1 MDLFIESTASLSNST
16 FQYSSEESFMIVPS
30 QTLIK
35 VDFRDKLLEEEF
47 SDELDEDKFIKQV
60 GHIYTHT
67 FNLDY
72 SKNELATLADI
83 YNQDLSYISSFFFHE
98 EGKENLSFRY
108 LFHIDEV
115 FIEPEHRGYG
125 YGIKA
130 LAMFLQHF
138 AWGETVCCHPHP
150 IRDLMKK
157 YKYSAEKGELLLK
170 KYWSKVGL
178 EKYNKE
184 RNILW
189 TDEWSMPNW
198 LWKQIFAGED

>member
-1 MDLFIESTASLSNST
+1 MNLLIESKAYLSNST
-16 FQYSSEESFMIVPS
+16 FQYSSEESFMIVPFE
-30 QTLIK
+30 TLIK
-35 VDFRDKLLEEEF
+35 ADFRDELSEEEL
-47 SDELDEDKFIKQV
+47 DNELDDEKFIKEV
-60 GHIYTHT
+60 GHIFSHT

-72 SKNELATLADI
+72 DKDELLILADI
-83 YNQDLSYISSFFFHE
+83 YNQDLAYISSFFFHE

-115 FIEPEHRGYG
+115 FIKPEYRGRG

-150 IRDLMKK
+150 IKDMGE
-157 YKYSAEKGELLLK
+157 KYSKEKGELLLK
-170 KYWSKVGL
+170 KYWSKVGF
-178 EKYNKE
+178 EKYSKE

-189 TDEWSMPNW
+189 TDEWSMPDW
-198 LWKQIFAGED
+198 LWKQIFDNDN